1 MKLSSKKC
9 LISITQPAMKRLPT
23 PLLLLIFLRECA
35 ECANP
40 IPLKDW
46 ASLYFSIENSIKN
59 KYIF

>member
-1 MKLSSKKC
+1 
-9 LISITQPAMKRLPT
+9 MKRLPT

-59 KYIF
+59 KYIFNILI